1 MPLNKIRGHPI
12 YNNWFITPQG
22 GIEQNAITELD
33 TMYKQLT
40 SEERYYIATCL
51 RQGLSKNQ
59 IAKQLNRS
67 HTTIT
72 REIARNTGGRG
83 YRYKQAHV
91 FAGQRHVA
99 KNKSTKLND
108 SIKKQLLNTSN

>member
-12 YNNWFITPQG
+12 YNNWFI
-22 GIEQNAITELD
+22 AITELD

-51 RQGLSKNQ
+51 RQGITKNK
-59 IAKQLNRS
+59 IAKQLDRS

-72 REIARNTGGRG
+72 REIKRNTGSNG
-83 YRYKQAHV
+83 YRY
-91 FAGQRHVA
+91 
-99 KNKSTKLND
+99 L
-108 SIKKQLLNTSN
+108 